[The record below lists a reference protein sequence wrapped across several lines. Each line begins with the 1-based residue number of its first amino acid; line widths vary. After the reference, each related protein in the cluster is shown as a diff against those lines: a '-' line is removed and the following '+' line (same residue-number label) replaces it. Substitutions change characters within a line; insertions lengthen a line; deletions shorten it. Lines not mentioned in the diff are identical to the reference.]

1 MLGLQGLMNEVPARG
16 SCLLPWLPLE
26 GLGDTSQL
34 HILEEQPSEA
44 FDDDDATRSSDTPNK
59 VEEGSLTSRVFLP
72 TSCCLKARVCDNK
85 EVSGVEACESMDD
98 DEDWSMYIRER
109 LDEDKE
115 EDEENKEERE
125 EEIVEKRV
133 PIPVTTLPYCTP

>member
-1 MLGLQGLMNEVPARG
+1 MPGLQGLVNEVPARRSG
-16 SCLLPWLPLE
+16 LLLWLPHE

-34 HILEEQPSEA
+34 HILEEQLSEA

-72 TSCCLKARVCDNK
+72 TFCLEARVCDNK

-98 DEDWSMYIRER
+98 DEDWSMHVRER

-115 EDEENKEERE
+115 EDEESKEEGE

-133 PIPVTTLPYCTP
+133 PIPGTTK